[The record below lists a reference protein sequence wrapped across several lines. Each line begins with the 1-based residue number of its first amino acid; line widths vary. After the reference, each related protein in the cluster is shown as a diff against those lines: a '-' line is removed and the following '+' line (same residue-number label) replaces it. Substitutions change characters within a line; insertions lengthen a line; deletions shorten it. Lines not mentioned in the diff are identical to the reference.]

1 MRLAN
6 PQTEQQSQNRVGM
19 AFAATLADVLP
30 TIWMINRAGLD
41 SPITIIIHQ
50 TMDATISLAQI
61 QIQVGLPEK
70 NFQTAKEM
78 IARAA
83 DEGSELVLLPELWTS
98 GYDLPNCARYSTI
111 NLELLTELKVI
122 AANRK
127 ISIGGSYITRADGGF
142 QNTFILVTPHNFQ
155 PPSYH
160 KIHPFRLLNEE
171 QWFLPGSELVTVE
184 FPWGK
189 AGLSICYDL
198 RFPEMF
204 RKYALLEAS
213 CLLNVSQWG
222 YKRTEHWRT
231 LLRARAI
238 ENQYF
243 VAAVN
248 ACGLINQDTLAGYSA
263 IINPWGE
270 PMIEANASDEVLL
283 TTRIDLE
290 QVAQVRKMVPA
301 QEDGRTDLYRTWL

>member
-1 MRLAN
+1 
-6 PQTEQQSQNRVGM
+6 
-19 AFAATLADVLP
+19 
-30 TIWMINRAGLD
+30 
-41 SPITIIIHQ
+41 
-50 TMDATISLAQI
+50 
-61 QIQVGLPEK
+61 
-70 NFQTAKEM
+70 
-78 IARAA
+78 
-83 DEGSELVLLPELWTS
+83 
-98 GYDLPNCARYSTI
+98 
-111 NLELLTELKVI
+111 
-122 AANRK
+122 
-127 ISIGGSYITRADGGF
+127 
-142 QNTFILVTPHNFQ
+142 
-155 PPSYH
+155 
-160 KIHPFRLLNEE
+160 
-171 QWFLPGSELVTVE
+171 
-184 FPWGK
+184 
-189 AGLSICYDL
+189 
-198 RFPEMF
+198 MF